1 MQRDLFWQGDKAF
14 STGNFF
20 FLSFQASVCFIQN
33 KPAKMSF
40 VYIFRLENASH
51 LYTSCLQKVI
61 LNPVAVR
68 MVKTP

>member
-40 VYIFRLENASH
+40 VLHFQTRKCEPFIHVLS
-51 LYTSCLQKVI
+51 SKGDS
-61 LNPVAVR
+61 
-68 MVKTP
+68 